1 MNLLSKLFPQIPY
14 ISFFHPLWFACLL
27 QAGKRHIHVLL
38 LVFTF
43 SFATSAASQTCKAD
57 KPKDTPDSD
66 FTVNNDGTVTHKT
79 SGLMWKV
86 CSEGQKWSAGTCT
99 GEINTD
105 TWKSALQT
113 PERLNTRGGYA
124 SYTDWRLPGVKE
136 LASIAELNCY
146 EPAINATIFPAT
158 ASSNYWSSTPNA
170 YHEKHVW
177 YLVFYHGNSYFGH
190 RSEYYSV
197 RLVRG
202 GQ

>member
-1 MNLLSKLFPQIPY
+1 MNPLSNFFPQILY
-14 ISFFHPLWFACLL
+14 FSFLFF
-27 QAGKRHIHVLL
+27 I
-38 LVFTF
+38 FTF
-43 SFATSAASQTCKAD
+43 TTTVASQTCKTD
-57 KPKDTPDSD
+57 LPNDTPDSD

-79 SGLMWKV
+79 TGLMWKV

-99 GEINTD
+99 GTINTN
-105 TWKSALQT
+105 TWKSALQM
-113 PERLNTRGGYA
+113 PEILNTRGGYA
-124 SYTDWRLPGVKE
+124 SYTDWRLPNIKE

-146 EPAINATIFPAT
+146 EPAINSAIFPAT

-170 YHEKHVW
+170 YHKKHVW
-177 YLVFYHGNSYFGH
+177 YLVFFHGNSYFGH